1 MGQNTGMSE
10 QELPPSAKASVESLR
25 ALDYGLPS
33 ALADLIDNSITAE
46 AKNIYLKVRWS
57 GSTSSLSVSD
67 DGHGMTEEALVSAM
81 RFGSKSPKE
90 KRAEKDLGRFGLG
103 LKTASIW
110 ACRRVT
116 VITKS
121 KGSAVV
127 ARCWD
132 VDVISDRDRWIL
144 SRGEG
149 RLIDELCAELHKRE
163 SGTTVVWEKMD
174 TLLSG
179 GIDGDT
185 RSEDSFNASFS
196 EALNHI
202 GMVFHR
208 FIEKE
213 AVTIGVGRVKVSSWN
228 PLSSRPLPE
237 LVQADNFIYKGHTIK
252 VTCGIMPHPKRLSQ
266 QAAETVG
273 GPAGWYAR
281 QGFYVYRRD
290 RIIVAGGWLGMLRPA
305 DHYKLARIAVEVPNT
320 LDLDLGVSV
329 TKTNVTLPD
338 GVKAR
343 LKKAAEA
350 LRERAYS
357 IYRHRG
363 RKALASTVEGDI
375 DFAWTK
381 MEKVEGGLTY
391 FLVNKQH
398 HLYKKVREGIKDKK
412 ALELLIHL
420 LEQTLPTADIG
431 LANSNKP
438 DSVAGA
444 FEGDTDEERLKKFR
458 EAFAVYRTMCD
469 DAAEAKEML
478 QKTYP
483 FSHFPDTI
491 AQL

>member
-1 MGQNTGMSE
+1 MSE
-10 QELPPSAKASVESLR
+10 LELPPSAKASVESLR
-25 ALDYGLPS
+25 AFDYGLPS

-46 AKNIYLKVRWS
+46 AKNIDIKVRWS
-57 GSTSSLSVSD
+57 GATSSLAVSD
-67 DGHGMTEEALVSAM
+67 DGLGMTEDELVNAM

-116 VITKS
+116 VVTKA
-121 KGSAVV
+121 KGAGVAV
-127 ARCWD
+127 RCWD

-149 RLIDELCAELHKRE
+149 RLIDELCAELQQRE

-179 GIDGDT
+179 GIDGNT
-185 RSEDSFNASFS
+185 RSEDSFNAGFS
-196 EALNHI
+196 EALKHL

-208 FIEKE
+208 FIEKSK
-213 AVTIGVGRVKVSSWN
+213 VTIGVGRVKVPAWN
-228 PLSSRPLPE
+228 PLASTPAAE
-237 LVQADNFIYKGHTIK
+237 LVPADSFKYKGETIK

-273 GPAGWYAR
+273 GPAGWYAQ

-290 RIIVAGGWLGMLRPA
+290 RIIVAGGWLGLLRPA
-305 DHYKLARIAVEVPNT
+305 DHYKLARIAVEVPNS

-338 GVKAR
+338 GVKDR

-375 DFAWTK
+375 EFAWTK
-381 MEKVEGGLTY
+381 MQKVENGLTY

-398 HLYKKVREGIKDKK
+398 KLYKRVREGVKDKK
-412 ALELLIHL
+412 ALDLLMDL

-444 FEGDTDEERLKKFR
+444 FEGDTDEERLAKFR
-458 EAFAVYRTMCD
+458 AAFAIFRSMCED
-469 DAAEAKEML
+469 DAEAKDML
-478 QKTYP
+478 QQTYP
-483 FSHFPDTI
+483 YSHFPETI
-491 AQL
+491 SQL

>member
-1 MGQNTGMSE
+1 MSE

-25 ALDYGLPS
+25 AFDYGLPS

-46 AKNIYLKVRWS
+46 AKNIDIKVRWS
-57 GSTSSLSVSD
+57 GASSSLAVSD
-67 DGHGMTEEALVSAM
+67 DGLGMTDDELFNAM

-90 KRAEKDLGRFGLG
+90 KRTEKDLGRFGLG

-116 VITKS
+116 VITKA
-121 KGSAVV
+121 KGSHVV
-127 ARCWD
+127 TRCWD
-132 VDVISDRDRWIL
+132 VDVISQRDLWIL

-149 RLIDELCAELHKRE
+149 PLVAGLCDELDRRA
-163 SGTTVVWEKMD
+163 SGTIVVWEKMD

-179 GIDGDT
+179 GIDGNT
-185 RSEDSFNASFS
+185 KSEDSFNASFT
-196 EALNHI
+196 EALNHL

-208 FIEKE
+208 FIEKRN
-213 AVTIGVGRVKVSSWN
+213 VTIGVGNVKVPAWN
-228 PLSSRPLPE
+228 PLSSRPAPE
-237 LVQADNFIYKGHTIK
+237 LVPADAFKYKGEPIRIL
-252 VTCGIMPHPKRLSQ
+252 CGIMPHPKRLSQ
-266 QAAETVG
+266 QDAETIG
-273 GPAGWYAR
+273 GPAGWYDQ

-290 RIIVAGGWLGMLRPA
+290 RIIVAGGWLGMLRSA

-329 TKTNVTLPD
+329 TKTNVSLPD
-338 GVKAR
+338 GVKDR

-363 RKALASTVEGDI
+363 RKALSSTVEGDI
-375 DFAWTK
+375 QFAWTK
-381 MEKVEGGLTY
+381 MEKAEGGLTY

-398 HLYKKVREGIKDKK
+398 PLYKRAREGVKDKK
-412 ALELLIHL
+412 ALDLLMDL
-420 LEQTLPTADIG
+420 LEQTLPTADIS

-444 FEGDTDEERLKKFR
+444 FEGDTDEQRLKKFR
-458 EAFAVYRTMCD
+458 EAFAVYRSMCD
-469 DAAEAKEML
+469 DDAEAKGML

-483 FSHFPDTI
+483 FSHFPETI

>member
-1 MGQNTGMSE
+1 MSE

-25 ALDYGLPS
+25 AFDYGLPS

-46 AKNIYLKVRWS
+46 AKNIDIKVNWS
-57 GSTSSLSVSD
+57 GATSTLAVSD
-67 DGHGMTEEALVSAM
+67 DGQGMTEEELTNAM
-81 RFGSKSPKE
+81 RFGSKSPRE
-90 KRAEKDLGRFGLG
+90 TRAAKDLGRFGLG

-110 ACRRVT
+110 ACRKVT
-116 VITKS
+116 VITKAM
-121 KGSAVV
+121 GSSVV

-132 VDVISDRDRWIL
+132 VDVISSRDRWIL
-144 SRGEG
+144 TRGEG
-149 RLIDELCAELHKRE
+149 PLVEGLCDELQKRE
-163 SGTTVVWEKMD
+163 CGTIVVWEKMD

-179 GIDGDT
+179 GIDGNT
-185 RSEDSFNASFS
+185 RSETSFNASFS
-196 EALNHI
+196 EALNHL

-208 FIEKE
+208 FIEKGN
-213 AVTIGVGRVKVSSWN
+213 VSIGVGRVKVPAWN
-228 PLSSRPLPE
+228 PLSSKPAAE
-237 LVQADNFIYKGHTIK
+237 LVPAESFKYKGEVIK

-266 QAAETVG
+266 QLAESVG
-273 GPAGWYAR
+273 GPAGWYAQ

-290 RIIVAGGWLGMLRPA
+290 RIIVAGGWLGILRPA
-305 DHYKLARIAVEVPNT
+305 DHYKLARIAVEVPNS

-329 TKTNVTLPD
+329 TKTNVSLPD
-338 GVKAR
+338 GVKER

-350 LRERAYS
+350 LRERAYM

-375 DFAWTK
+375 EFAWTK
-381 MEKVEGGLTY
+381 MEKTEGGLTY

-398 HLYKKVREGIKDKK
+398 HLYKRVRDSVKDKK
-412 ALELLIHL
+412 ALALLMDL

-458 EAFAVYRTMCD
+458 EAFAVYRSMCD
-469 DAAEAKEML
+469 DDAEAKEML

-483 FSHFPDTI
+483 FSHFPETI